1 MSDLSLPKRG
11 KLECTK
17 KKLTFDNNFY
27 FKKKKKISE
36 LFQPKI
42 QCSLPQKLLRLSMGY
57 V

>member
-27 FKKKKKISE
+27 FCFKRSLSCFNQK
-36 LFQPKI
+36 FNACCPKN
-42 QCSLPQKLLRLSMGY
+42 Y
-57 V
+57 